1 VSIAPTLV
9 LAKSIAKFKFPFSL
23 PGPPGPEG
31 QQGHSP
37 PGLPGF
43 PGFKG
48 DKGLPGLTGPLG
60 CQGQKGQK
68 GPLGPRG
75 CSTAGLADSF
85 LLARHS
91 QTIRV
96 PDCPQGTTLIYS
108 GYSLLFING
117 NKRAHGQDLGSMGS
131 CLPRFSTMPFLFCD
145 TDNTCRYAARNDY
158 SYWLSTEKPMPRSMD
173 LIRGDEISSY
183 ISRCSVCEGSSNA
196 MAIHS
201 QTAQLPD
208 CPGDWESLWT
218 GYSFVMVTT

>member
-1 VSIAPTLV
+1 MCVPVCDSSGNIRLCRCFFYPLSKANHFTTLTLLNKRQTFYGSV
-9 LAKSIAKFKFPFSL
+9 FARA
-23 PGPPGPEG
+23 
-31 QQGHSP
+31 
-37 PGLPGF
+37 
-43 PGFKG
+43 
-48 DKGLPGLTGPLG
+48 GPLG